1 MATWAMKQR
10 YAWIEQRLAAGEQF
24 TRSDIVNAFTVTKQ
38 TASATVAEFTEM
50 NPDVMRYDA
59 GRKAFVRSDATPFA
73 KRKPSDWRAT
83 ALGLLEALQR
93 IEAAPAW
100 GAPERW
106 ETTPAELRQFA
117 RDAIAKALNA
127 AAAAPTTEADLG
139 PGTTAANPQDDGKG
153 L

>member
-38 TASATVAEFTEM
+38 TASATVAEFSEL
-50 NPDVMRYDA
+50 NPGAMRYDA
-59 GRKAFVRSDATPFA
+59 GRKAFVRSDAAPFS

-83 ALGLLEALQR
+83 ALGLLEALKR

-100 GAPERW
+100 GAPDRW
-106 ETTPAELRQFA
+106 ETTPAEVRELA
-117 RDAIAKALNA
+117 REAIAKAVQ
-127 AAAAPTTEADLG
+127 P
-139 PGTTAANPQDDGKG
+139 
-153 L
+153 